1 MDGYAGCRTG
11 TGAHAH
17 NPEIIFMNTD
27 THPIVSVEQC
37 TAGYENQIVWHNAT
51 FSIRKGEFVAVL
63 GPNGSGKT
71 TLFRLLLGLHEPLE
85 GSVRVLGTKPE
96 RGNPKIGY
104 VPQNHPISSEINVE
118 VLELVRLG
126 VDGTRWGFHLLC
138 KGDRAI
144 AREAL
149 RAAGA
154 EGLAHRSLGTL
165 SGGELQRVFL
175 AEALVGKPDLLLL
188 DEPTSNLDIRRQGEL
203 VELVKGIVTER
214 GITAILIAHDIN
226 PLLPALN
233 RIIYIANGK
242 VATGT
247 PEEVLNSDTLS
258 ALYGI
263 PIEVMKNAAGRI
275 AVLGGESLHHHHRH
289 DQEPQEHHHE

>member
-1 MDGYAGCRTG
+1 
-11 TGAHAH
+11 
-17 NPEIIFMNTD
+17 MNTN
-27 THPIVSVEQC
+27 THPVVAVEQC
-37 TAGYENQIVWHNAT
+37 TVGYGNHTVWHDAT
-51 FSIRKGEFVAVL
+51 FSIHKGEFVAIL

-71 TLFRLLLGLHEPLE
+71 TLFRLLLGLHAPRK
-85 GSVRVLGTKPE
+85 GSVRILGATPE

-104 VPQNHPISSEINVE
+104 VPQRHPISSDISVE

-126 VDGTRWGFHLLC
+126 VDGTRWGFHFLC
-138 KGDRAI
+138 KDDREI

-149 RAAGA
+149 RATGA
-154 EGLAHRSLGTL
+154 EDLAHRALSTL

-188 DEPTSNLDIRRQGEL
+188 DEPTANLDIRRQGEL
-203 VELVKGIVTER
+203 VQLVKKIVTER
-214 GITAILIAHDIN
+214 HLTAILIAHDIN
-226 PLLPALN
+226 PLLPVLD

-247 PEEVLNSDTLS
+247 PEEVLNSHTLS
-258 ALYGI
+258 SLYGI

-275 AVLGGESLHHHHRH
+275 AVLGAEELHHHHHH
-289 DQEPQEHHHE
+289 DHASQEHHHG